1 MVHAALGRYEQRYG
15 ILPVAEAL
23 RIVEARTPRLPSQS
37 IRTVDATGRVLA
49 EPIMAREQ
57 MPPFPA
63 STVDGYAVVAADR
76 SDWRRVVQD
85 VFAGRADG
93 ARVGPG
99 TAARIM
105 TGAPLPPGADAVVMF
120 EDTEERDGSVRL
132 QRTARPGDNLRR
144 VGVDLE
150 VGQRV
155 LEAGTLIGPAEIG
168 LLATVGVAEVAVSR
182 RPRVAVLSTGDE
194 LVEPDSQPH
203 PGAIRDSNRYA
214 LLAAA
219 AEAGAEAISM
229 GMVEDDEAAQRERI
243 QSALETADVLVTS
256 GGVSV
261 GARDLI
267 KPILEEL
274 GVVHF
279 GRIALK
285 PGKPLTFATVGQKVI
300 FGLPGNPVSALV
312 TFEVFVRPTLLRMQ
326 GRSVATRPR
335 VAVQVEHELGK
346 TRDRTEYQRAIVRWD
361 GQSLV
366 ARSTGSQISSR
377 LISMAGA
384 NALLEIEPGE
394 GTVPSGATVPAL
406 LIGEIVS

>member
-1 MVHAALGRYEQRYG
+1 
-15 ILPVAEAL
+15 
-23 RIVEARTPRLPSQS
+23 
-37 IRTVDATGRVLA
+37 
-49 EPIMAREQ
+49 
-57 MPPFPA
+57 
-63 STVDGYAVVAADR
+63 
-76 SDWRRVVQD
+76 
-85 VFAGRADG
+85 
-93 ARVGPG
+93 
-99 TAARIM
+99 
-105 TGAPLPPGADAVVMF
+105 MF

-155 LEAGTLIGPAEIG
+155 LEAGTLIGSAEIG